1 MIRSLPVLLAALA
14 AGLLGTAVGF
24 PAGARTGACAPLAHD
39 GRAYTVCRF
48 DPARDELRLFLRDR
62 AGKPYGS
69 FAALARDLEARGR
82 RLVFAMNAGMYHADL
97 SPVGLYVEDGTE
109 LKRTSTADGRGNFH
123 LKPNGVFWLGGGKAG
138 VLETG
143 VYLAHQPKADFA
155 TQSGPML
162 VIDGELHPCFL
173 KDATSRKIRNGVGVC
188 GAGEVVFAI
197 SQERV
202 TFHDFATL
210 FRDRLACRNALYL
223 DGTISSLF
231 APELDRS
238 DSLFPMGPIVGATEP

>member
-1 MIRSLPVLLAALA
+1 M
-14 AGLLGTAVGF
+14 
-24 PAGARTGACAPLAHD
+24 
-39 GRAYTVCRF
+39 CRF
-48 DPARDELRLFLRDR
+48 DPAHDELRLFLRDR

-69 FAALARDLEARGR
+69 FVALARDLEARGR

-97 SPVGLYVEDGTE
+97 SPVGLYVEDGDE
-109 LKRTSTADGRGNFH
+109 LKRASTADGRGNFH
-123 LKPNGVFWLGGGKAG
+123 LKHNGVFYLAGGEAG

-143 VYLAHQPKADFA
+143 TYLKRRPRADFA

-162 VIDGELHPCFL
+162 VIDGELHPRFL

-197 SQERV
+197 SEERV

-223 DGTISSLF
+223 DGTISSLY
-231 APELDRS
+231 APDLGRS
-238 DSLFPMGPIVGATEP
+238 DGLFPMGPIVGVAEP